1 MKRLVVSTVGAG
13 VLLLSV
19 AACAGSQESVGF
31 GGQPAT
37 SSATS
42 SPSAP
47 ASSSPTSNN
56 RGPFAKPP
64 AGGTAL
70 PENRVTVAN
79 LPAGQ
84 PTLVWTA
91 GDGRTVGFYGREGG
105 CTKVHGEV
113 AEQGPNGVKIIMVE
127 QQPAKPKICTM
138 DLRYPPVTVQLTDP
152 LGDRPLTLDH
162 RIDKVD
168 N

>member
-19 AACAGSQESVGF
+19 AACAGSQESAGF

-37 SSATS
+37 SSAAA
-42 SPSAP
+42 SPSAS
-47 ASSSPTSNN
+47 ASGAPTNSNV
-56 RGPFAKPP
+56 GPFAKPP
-64 AGGTAL
+64 AGGTAI
-70 PENRVTVAN
+70 PQNRITVAN
-79 LPAGQ
+79 MPAGQ
-84 PTLVWTA
+84 PTLAWTT

-127 QQPAKPKICTM
+127 QVPAKQKICTM
-138 DLRYPPVTVQLTDP
+138 DLRYPPITVQLTAP
-152 LGDRPLTLDH
+152 LGDRPLSLDH